1 MCIIMNLIMYREHSG
16 VVFFMYFLNDSV
28 LFCFVCFFFSSTSLS
43 LITVSLGNLFHP
55 VGSAIQERS
64 H

>member
-16 VVFFMYFLNDSV
+16 VVFFVYFLNDSV
-28 LFCFVCFFFSSTSLS
+28 LFCFFFFFSSTSLS
-43 LITVSLGNLFHP
+43 LITVSLGNIFHS
-55 VGSAIQERS
+55 VENAIQERK